1 MGSEWS
7 MTEMTI
13 DNQPPPAL
21 GAHGSSPPGQTVCV
35 ELVGVRRAFGDVA
48 AVESFDLV
56 LRDGEF
62 FSLLGPSGCGKTT
75 TLRLIA
81 GFERPDRGQVLIR
94 GVDMSGTPPHRR
106 PTNTVF
112 QSYALFSHLSVFE
125 NVAFGLKEKRV
136 RRPEIQRRVD
146 EVLRMV
152 QLDGLGGRNP
162 RQLSGGQQQRVAL
175 ARAIV
180 NEPAILLLD
189 EPLGA
194 LDMKLRRA
202 MQTELKTLQRRVGIT
217 FLYVTHD
224 QEEALTMSDRVGVM
238 EAGRLIQVGTPED
251 VYDRPASDYVAGFV
265 GEANILSGRVR
276 EIANSVA
283 LIDIGGRIVAGTPSL
298 AIPPTPGTQSSLII
312 RPERIDVLWEPVSDP
327 GVKLREGTVTLPG
340 RVVESAF
347 VGAVRRFQVLLEGG
361 QIVTAA
367 VDAHKSGTH
376 SGSAADVT
384 LRWDIRHAAIL
395 GSERA
400 ANRGERET

>member
-1 MGSEWS
+1 MGAEWS
-7 MTEMTI
+7 MSEMTI
-13 DNQPPPAL
+13 DNQSQPAL
-21 GAHGSSPPGQTVCV
+21 GAPRISSPGETVCA

-48 AVESFDLV
+48 AVENLDLV

-136 RRPEIQRRVD
+136 RRPEVRRRVD

-152 QLDGLGGRNP
+152 QLDGLGARNP
-162 RQLSGGQQQRVAL
+162 KQLSGGQQQRVAL

-202 MQTELKTLQRRVGIT
+202 MQTELKALQRRVGIT

-265 GEANILSGRVR
+265 GDANILSGRVR
-276 EIANSVA
+276 EIADSVA
-283 LIDIGGRIVAGTPSL
+283 LIEIGGPVVAGTPSP
-298 AIPPTPGTQSSLII
+298 AIPPTVGGLGSLII
-312 RPERIDVLWEPVSDP
+312 RPERIEVLWEPHSDRAAH
-327 GVKLREGTVTLPG
+327 VRAGTVTLPG
-340 RVVESAF
+340 RVLESAF
-347 VGAVRRFQVLLEGG
+347 VGAVRRFRVVLEGG

-367 VDAHKSGTH
+367 VDAHK
-376 SGSAADVT
+376 AAMQTASEPDVI

-395 GSERA
+395 GSEQASEESGRH
-400 ANRGERET
+400 E